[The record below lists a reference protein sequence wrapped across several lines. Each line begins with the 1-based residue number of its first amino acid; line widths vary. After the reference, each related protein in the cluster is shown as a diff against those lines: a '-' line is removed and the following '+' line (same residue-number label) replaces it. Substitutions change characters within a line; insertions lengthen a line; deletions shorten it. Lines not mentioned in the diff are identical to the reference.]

1 MNEEGKQPQQ
11 MPHQIDEGRYK
22 KLFGLEI
29 YLTPVFVISSI
40 TIVAFI
46 VGTLIF
52 VNLQEHNLQKRVVE
66 KVQETLQESDLQESD
81 LQENELKILKEGIEK
96 DLRASLPILFD
107 GARKWLTTNLDWLF
121 MGTANLVFLFCLFVA
136 ISPLGKIRLGGT
148 DAKPEYS
155 YLTWLAMLFAAGV
168 GIGLLFFG
176 VSEPVTYFQGDQGDQ
191 GVNYSPLGIETVY
204 DAKAI
209 YNVEDVPDIND
220 PNYDAEADYSVKDV
234 PDINDPKVQA
244 AASLGIAATVF
255 HWGLQGWAIY
265 GVVGLA
271 LAFYAYNRGLPLL
284 IRSAFY
290 PIFGDRIWG
299 WTGHIIDTFA
309 IFAGIFG
316 LATSLGLGVQQ
327 VTSGL
332 NDLFGIP
339 ANSLTMIVLIV
350 GITAIALISVMTG
363 INVGIK
369 RLSQFNII
377 LAFILLVTVFFL
389 GPTGYIFRNIFTGL
403 GTYVMKIVPLS
414 DFVGR
419 EDTGFLHDWTTFY
432 WAWWI
437 AWAPFIGTFI
447 ARISKGRTV
456 REFVIFVLLLPT
468 LLCLLWFS
476 AFGGTALH
484 QFLTGGFTGVTEQV
498 ETYNYPLAL
507 FKMFEGLPWTTLLS
521 CVAMLLTIIFFV
533 TSSDSGSLII
543 DIIAAGGKVDA
554 PIPQRVFWCTAEGLV
569 AIALLLG
576 GGLKA
581 LQAAS
586 LVTGFPFAIVLLG
599 MGACVLVGLMDE
611 RRKLQNEE

>member
-1 MNEEGKQPQQ
+1 MREEGQQPQYMQ
-11 MPHQIDEGRYK
+11 EREYK

-40 TIVAFI
+40 AIVIFI
-46 VGTLIF
+46 IGSLIF
-52 VNLQEHNLQKRVVE
+52 QEGATKLF
-66 KVQETLQESDLQESD
+66 
-81 LQENELKILKEGIEK
+81 G
-96 DLRASLPILFD
+96 DLRV
-107 GARKWLTTNLDWLF
+107 WLTTNLDWLF
-121 MGTANLVFLFCLFVA
+121 MITTNLVFLFCLVVA
-136 ISPLGKIRLGGT
+136 FSPLGKIRLGGA
-148 DAKPEYS
+148 DAEPDYS
-155 YLTWLAMLFAAGV
+155 YLTWLAMIFAAGV

-176 VSEPVTYFQGDQGDQ
+176 VSEPVTYFQGGS
-191 GVNYSPLGIETVY
+191 YSPLGIETVY
-204 DAKAI
+204 DPETVYTAE
-209 YNVEDVPDIND
+209 NVPD
-220 PNYDAEADYSVKDV
+220 AG
-234 PDINDPKVQA
+234 DPKVQT
-244 AASLGIAATVF
+244 AASLGIATTVF

-271 LAFYAYNRGLPLL
+271 LAFFAYNRGLPLL

-299 WTGHIIDTFA
+299 WPGHIIDTFA

-332 NDLFGIP
+332 NHLFGIP
-339 ANSLTMIVLIV
+339 ANSLTMVLLIV
-350 GITAIALISVMTG
+350 VITAIALISVMTG

-377 LAFILLVTVFFL
+377 LAFLLLLAVIVL
-389 GPTGYIFRNIFTGL
+389 GPTLHIFRSMFTGL
-403 GTYVMKIVPLS
+403 GTYITKIVPLS
-414 DFVGR
+414 NWIGR
-419 EDTGFLHDWTTFY
+419 EDTAFFHDWTTFY

-468 LLCLLWFS
+468 LLCLIWFG
-476 AFGGTALH
+476 AFGGTAIH
-484 QFLTGGFTGVTEQV
+484 QFLTEGYTGVTENV
-498 ETYNYPLAL
+498 ETYTYELAL

-521 CVAMLLTIIFFV
+521 CIAMTLTIIFFV

-586 LVTGFPFAIVLLG
+586 LATGFPFAIVLLG
-599 MGACVLVGLMDE
+599 LGVCVWIGLRQE
-611 RRKLQNEE
+611 ARQS

>member
-1 MNEEGKQPQQ
+1 MHEEGKQPQYMQ
-11 MPHQIDEGRYK
+11 EREYK

-40 TIVAFI
+40 AIVVFI
-46 VGTLIF
+46 IGSLIF
-52 VNLQEHNLQKRVVE
+52 QEGATKLF
-66 KVQETLQESDLQESD
+66 
-81 LQENELKILKEGIEK
+81 G
-96 DLRASLPILFD
+96 DLRV
-107 GARKWLTTNLDWLF
+107 WLTTNLDWLF
-121 MGTANLVFLFCLFVA
+121 MITANLVFLFCLVVA
-136 ISPLGKIRLGGT
+136 FSPLGKVRLGGA

-176 VSEPVTYFQGDQGDQ
+176 VSEPVTYFQGGS
-191 GVNYSPLGIETVY
+191 YSPLGTETVY
-204 DAKAI
+204 DPKTD
-209 YNVEDVPDIND
+209 YNAGNVPD
-220 PNYDAEADYSVKDV
+220 AG
-234 PDINDPKVQA
+234 DPKVQT
-244 AASLGIAATVF
+244 AASLGIATTVF

-271 LAFYAYNRGLPLL
+271 LAFFAYNRGLPLL

-299 WTGHIIDTFA
+299 WPGHIIDTFA

-332 NDLFGIP
+332 NHLFGIP
-339 ANSLTMIVLIV
+339 VNAVTMVLLIV
-350 GITAIALISVMTG
+350 VITSVALISVMTG

-369 RLSQFNII
+369 RLSQFNIM
-377 LAFILLVTVFFL
+377 LAFLLLAAIIVL
-389 GPTGYIFRNIFTGL
+389 GPTLYIFRSFFTGL
-403 GTYVMKIVPLS
+403 TTYVMKIVPLS
-414 DFVGR
+414 NWIGR
-419 EDTGFLHDWTTFY
+419 EDTAFFHDWTTFY

-468 LLCLLWFS
+468 LLCLIWFS

-484 QFLTGGFTGVTEQV
+484 QFLTEGETGVTEKV
-498 ETYNYPLAL
+498 EIYNYELAL

-521 CVAMLLTIIFFV
+521 CIAMTLTIIFFV

-543 DIIAAGGKVDA
+543 DIIAAGGKIDA

-586 LVTGFPFAIVLLG
+586 LATGFPFAIVLLG
-599 MGACVLVGLMDE
+599 MGACVWVGLSRE
-611 RRKLQNEE
+611 VRQSQ

>member
-1 MNEEGKQPQQ
+1 LKTAKSIRRILKMHEEGKQPQQ
-11 MPHQIDEGRYK
+11 MPHQMEEGRYR

-40 TIVAFI
+40 AIIAFVI
-46 VGTLIF
+46 GSLVF
-52 VNLQEHNLQKRVVE
+52 QEGATKLF
-66 KVQETLQESDLQESD
+66 
-81 LQENELKILKEGIEK
+81 G
-96 DLRASLPILFD
+96 DLRV
-107 GARKWLTTNLDWLF
+107 WLTTNLDWLF
-121 MGTANLVFLFCLFVA
+121 MISTNLAFLFCLVVA
-136 ISPLGKIRLGGT
+136 ISPLGKVRLGGA

-176 VSEPVTYFQGDQGDQ
+176 VSEPVTYFQGG
-191 GVNYSPLGIETVY
+191 NYSPLGIETVY
-204 DAKAI
+204 DAETV
-209 YNVEDVPDIND
+209 YNAGNVPDASD
-220 PNYDAEADYSVKDV
+220 S
-234 PDINDPKVQA
+234 KVQA
-244 AASLGIAATVF
+244 AANLGIAATVF

-271 LAFYAYNRGLPLL
+271 LAFFAYNRGLPLL

-290 PIFGDRIWG
+290 PILGDRIWG
-299 WTGHIIDTFA
+299 WPGHIIDTFA

-332 NDLFGIP
+332 NHLFGIP
-339 ANSLTMIVLIV
+339 ANSLTMVILIV
-350 GITAIALISVMTG
+350 VITAIALVSVMTG

-369 RLSQFNII
+369 RLSQFNMI
-377 LAFILLVTVFFL
+377 LAFVLLLAVIIL
-389 GPTGYIFRNIFTGL
+389 GPTLYIFRSFFTGL

-414 DFVGR
+414 NWIGR
-419 EDTGFLHDWTTFY
+419 EDTGFFHGWTTFY

-468 LLCLLWFS
+468 LLCLIWFS
-476 AFGGTALH
+476 AFGGTAIH
-484 QFLTGGFTGVTEQV
+484 QFLTGGYTGVTEKV
-498 ETYNYPLAL
+498 ETYNYELAL

-521 CVAMLLTIIFFV
+521 CIGMTLTIIFFV

-576 GGLKA
+576 GGLKS

-586 LVTGFPFAIVLLG
+586 LATGFPFAIVILG
-599 MGACVLVGLMDE
+599 MAVCVWIGLSQE
-611 RRKLQNEE
+611 VRESR

>member
-1 MNEEGKQPQQ
+1 MHEEGKQPQHMQ
-11 MPHQIDEGRYK
+11 EREYK

-40 TIVAFI
+40 AIIVFI
-46 VGTLIF
+46 IGSLIF
-52 VNLQEHNLQKRVVE
+52 QEGATKLF
-66 KVQETLQESDLQESD
+66 
-81 LQENELKILKEGIEK
+81 G
-96 DLRASLPILFD
+96 DLRV
-107 GARKWLTTNLDWLF
+107 WLTTNLDWLF
-121 MGTANLVFLFCLFVA
+121 MITTNLVFLFCLVVA
-136 ISPLGKIRLGGT
+136 ISPLGKVRLGGA

-176 VSEPVTYFQGDQGDQ
+176 VSEPITYFQGGS
-191 GVNYSPLGIETVY
+191 YSPLGTETIY
-204 DAKAI
+204 DPEAA
-209 YNVEDVPDIND
+209 YTAENVPD
-220 PNYDAEADYSVKDV
+220 AS
-234 PDINDPKVQA
+234 DPKVQTA
-244 AASLGIAATVF
+244 AALGIATTVF

-271 LAFYAYNRGLPLL
+271 LAFFAYNRGLPLL

-290 PIFGDRIWG
+290 PILGDRIWG
-299 WTGHIIDTFA
+299 WPGHIIDTFA

-332 NDLFGIP
+332 NHLFGIP
-339 ANSLTMIVLIV
+339 ANSVTMVLLIV
-350 GITAIALISVMTG
+350 MITAIALISVMTG

-377 LAFILLVTVFFL
+377 LAFLLLAAIIVL
-389 GPTGYIFRNIFTGL
+389 GPTLYIFRSFFTGI
-403 GTYVMKIVPLS
+403 GTYIMKIVPLS
-414 DFVGR
+414 NWIGR
-419 EDTGFLHDWTTFY
+419 EDTAFFHDWTTFY

-468 LLCLLWFS
+468 LLCLIWFS
-476 AFGGTALH
+476 AFGGTAIH
-484 QFLTGGFTGVTEQV
+484 QFLTGGYTGVTENV
-498 ETYNYPLAL
+498 ETYTYELAL

-521 CVAMLLTIIFFV
+521 CVAMTLTIIFFV

-586 LVTGFPFAIVLLG
+586 LATGFPFAIVLLG
-599 MGACVLVGLMDE
+599 MGACVWIGLS
-611 RRKLQNEE
+611 EEVRESR

>member
-1 MNEEGKQPQQ
+1 MNEEGKQPQ
-11 MPHQIDEGRYK
+11 HIREREYR
-22 KLFGLEI
+22 KLFGLDI

-40 TIVAFI
+40 AIVVFI
-46 VGTLIF
+46 IGSLIF
-52 VNLQEHNLQKRVVE
+52 QEGATKLFGGLRV
-66 KVQETLQESDLQESD
+66 
-81 LQENELKILKEGIEK
+81 
-96 DLRASLPILFD
+96 
-107 GARKWLTTNLDWLF
+107 WLTTNLDWLF
-121 MGTANLVFLFCLFVA
+121 MITANLVFLFCLVVA
-136 ISPLGKIRLGGT
+136 ISPLGKVRLGGA

-176 VSEPVTYFQGDQGDQ
+176 VSEPVTYFQGGT
-191 GVNYSPLGIETVY
+191 YSPLETETVY
-204 DAKAI
+204 DPETVYTAE
-209 YNVEDVPDIND
+209 NVPD
-220 PNYDAEADYSVKDV
+220 AG
-234 PDINDPKVQA
+234 DPKVQT
-244 AASLGIAATVF
+244 AASLGIATTVF

-271 LAFYAYNRGLPLL
+271 LAFFAYNRGLPLL

-299 WTGHIIDTFA
+299 WPGHIIDTFA

-332 NDLFGIP
+332 NHLFDIP
-339 ANSLTMIVLIV
+339 ANSATMVLLIV

-377 LAFILLVTVFFL
+377 LAFLLLAAVILL
-389 GPTGYIFRNIFTGL
+389 GPTSYIFKSLFAGL
-403 GTYVMKIVPLS
+403 GAYVMKIVPLS
-414 DFVGR
+414 NWIGR
-419 EDTGFLHDWTTFY
+419 EDTGFFHDWTTFY

-468 LLCLLWFS
+468 LLCLIWFS
-476 AFGGTALH
+476 AFGGTAIH
-484 QFLTGGFTGVTEQV
+484 QFLTEGYTGVTENV
-498 ETYNYPLAL
+498 ETYTYELAL
-507 FKMFEGLPWTTLLS
+507 FKMFEGLPWTLLLS
-521 CVAMLLTIIFFV
+521 CAAMMLTIIFFV

-554 PIPQRVFWCTAEGLV
+554 PVPQRVFWCTVEGLV

-586 LVTGFPFAIVLLG
+586 LATGFPFAIVLLG
-599 MGACVLVGLMDE
+599 MGACVWIGLSKE
-611 RRKLQNEE
+611 ARQSE

>member
-1 MNEEGKQPQQ
+1 MHEEGKQPQYMQ
-11 MPHQIDEGRYK
+11 EREYK
-22 KLFGLEI
+22 KLFGLDI

-40 TIVAFI
+40 AIVVFI
-46 VGTLIF
+46 VGSLIF
-52 VNLQEHNLQKRVVE
+52 QEGATKLF
-66 KVQETLQESDLQESD
+66 
-81 LQENELKILKEGIEK
+81 G
-96 DLRASLPILFD
+96 DLRV
-107 GARKWLTTNLDWLF
+107 WLTTNLDWLF
-121 MGTANLVFLFCLFVA
+121 MITANLVFLFCLVVA
-136 ISPLGKIRLGGT
+136 FSPLGKIRLGGA

-176 VSEPVTYFQGDQGDQ
+176 VSEPVTYFQGGS
-191 GVNYSPLGIETVY
+191 YSPLETETVY
-204 DAKAI
+204 DPETV
-209 YNVEDVPDIND
+209 YNAENVPD
-220 PNYDAEADYSVKDV
+220 AG
-234 PDINDPKVQA
+234 DPKVQA
-244 AASLGIAATVF
+244 AASLGIATTVF

-271 LAFYAYNRGLPLL
+271 LAFFAYNRGLPLL

-299 WTGHIIDTFA
+299 WPGHIIDTFA

-332 NDLFGIP
+332 NHLFGIP
-339 ANSLTMIVLIV
+339 ANSVTMVLLIV
-350 GITAIALISVMTG
+350 VITAIALISVMTG

-377 LAFILLVTVFFL
+377 LAFLLLAAIILL
-389 GPTGYIFRNIFTGL
+389 GPTLYIFRSFFTGI
-403 GTYVMKIVPLS
+403 GTYIMKIVPLS
-414 DFVGR
+414 NWIGR
-419 EDTGFLHDWTTFY
+419 ADTGFFHDWTTFY

-468 LLCLLWFS
+468 LLCLIWFS
-476 AFGGTALH
+476 AFGGTAIH
-484 QFLTGGFTGVTEQV
+484 QFLAEGYTGVTENV
-498 ETYNYPLAL
+498 ETYTYELAL
-507 FKMFEGLPWTTLLS
+507 FKMFEGLPWTMLLS
-521 CVAMLLTIIFFV
+521 CVAMTLTIIFFV

-554 PIPQRVFWCTAEGLV
+554 PVPQRVFWCTAEGLV

-586 LVTGFPFAIVLLG
+586 LATGFPFAIVLLG
-599 MGACVLVGLMDE
+599 MGVCVWIGL
-611 RRKLQNEE
+611 RKELRQSG

>member
-1 MNEEGKQPQQ
+1 
-11 MPHQIDEGRYK
+11 
-22 KLFGLEI
+22 

-40 TIVAFI
+40 AIVVFI
-46 VGTLIF
+46 IGSLIF
-52 VNLQEHNLQKRVVE
+52 QEGATKLF
-66 KVQETLQESDLQESD
+66 
-81 LQENELKILKEGIEK
+81 G
-96 DLRASLPILFD
+96 DLRV
-107 GARKWLTTNLDWLF
+107 WLTTNLDWLF
-121 MGTANLVFLFCLFVA
+121 MISTNLVFLFCLVVA
-136 ISPLGKIRLGGT
+136 FSPLGKVRLGGT

-155 YLTWLAMLFAAGV
+155 YLTWLAMIFAAGV

-176 VSEPVTYFQGDQGDQ
+176 VSEPVTYFQGG
-191 GVNYSPLGIETVY
+191 NYSPLGTETVY
-204 DAKAI
+204 DPGTE
-209 YNVEDVPDIND
+209 YNAGNVPD
-220 PNYDAEADYSVKDV
+220 AG
-234 PDINDPKVQA
+234 DPKVQA
-244 AASLGIAATVF
+244 AASLGIATTVF

-271 LAFYAYNRGLPLL
+271 LAFFAYNRGLPLL

-299 WTGHIIDTFA
+299 WPGHIIDTFA

-332 NDLFGIP
+332 NHLFGIP
-339 ANSLTMIVLIV
+339 VNPVTMVLLIV
-350 GITAIALISVMTG
+350 GITSIALISVMTG

-377 LAFILLVTVFFL
+377 LAFLLLAAIILL
-389 GPTGYIFRNIFTGL
+389 GPTLYILRTLFTGL

-414 DFVGR
+414 NWIGR
-419 EDTGFLHDWTTFY
+419 EDTGFFHDWTTFY

-468 LLCLLWFS
+468 LLCLIWFS
-476 AFGGTALH
+476 AFGGTAIH
-484 QFLTGGFTGVTEQV
+484 QFLAEGYTGVTENV
-498 ETYNYPLAL
+498 ETYTYELAL

-521 CVAMLLTIIFFV
+521 CVAMTLTIIFFV

-554 PIPQRVFWCTAEGLV
+554 PVPQRVFWCTVEGLV

-586 LVTGFPFAIVLLG
+586 LATGFPFAIVLLG
-599 MGACVLVGLMDE
+599 MGVCVWIGLSKE
-611 RRKLQNEE
+611 VRQSE

>member
-1 MNEEGKQPQQ
+1 MHEEGKQPQYMQ
-11 MPHQIDEGRYK
+11 DREYK

-40 TIVAFI
+40 AIVVFI
-46 VGTLIF
+46 IGSLIF
-52 VNLQEHNLQKRVVE
+52 QEGATKLFGGLRV
-66 KVQETLQESDLQESD
+66 
-81 LQENELKILKEGIEK
+81 
-96 DLRASLPILFD
+96 
-107 GARKWLTTNLDWLF
+107 WLTTNLDWLF
-121 MGTANLVFLFCLFVA
+121 MIVTNLVFLFCLVVA
-136 ISPLGKIRLGGT
+136 ISPLGKVRLGGA

-176 VSEPVTYFQGDQGDQ
+176 VSEPITYFQGGS
-191 GVNYSPLGIETVY
+191 YSPLGIETVY
-204 DAKAI
+204 DPETAYTAG
-209 YNVEDVPDIND
+209 NVPDIS
-220 PNYDAEADYSVKDV
+220 DA
-234 PDINDPKVQA
+234 KVQT
-244 AASLGIAATVF
+244 AASLGIATTVF

-271 LAFYAYNRGLPLL
+271 LAFFAYNRGLPLL

-290 PIFGDRIWG
+290 PVLGDRIWG
-299 WTGHIIDTFA
+299 WPGHIIDTFA

-332 NDLFGIP
+332 NHLFGIP
-339 ANSLTMIVLIV
+339 ANSLTMVLLIV

-377 LAFILLVTVFFL
+377 LAFLLLIAVIILL
-389 GPTGYIFRNIFTGL
+389 GPTLYIFRSFFTGI
-403 GTYVMKIVPLS
+403 GTYIMKIVPLS
-414 DFVGR
+414 NWIGR
-419 EDTGFLHDWTTFY
+419 EDTAFFHDWTTFY

-468 LLCLLWFS
+468 LLCLIWFS

-484 QFLTGGFTGVTEQV
+484 QFLIEGKTGVTEEV
-498 ETYNYPLAL
+498 EIYNYELAL
-507 FKMFEGLPWTTLLS
+507 FKMFEGLPWTMLLS
-521 CVAMLLTIIFFV
+521 CVAMTLTIIFFV

-586 LVTGFPFAIVLLG
+586 LATGFPFAIVLLG
-599 MGACVLVGLMDE
+599 MGACVWVGLSRE
-611 RRKLQNEE
+611 VRQSQ